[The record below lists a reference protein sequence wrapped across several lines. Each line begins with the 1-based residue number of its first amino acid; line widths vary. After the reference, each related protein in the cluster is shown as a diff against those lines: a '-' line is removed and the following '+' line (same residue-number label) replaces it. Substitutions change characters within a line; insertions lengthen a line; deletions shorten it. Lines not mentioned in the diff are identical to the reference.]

1 MKFLI
6 IFWPFETSK
15 LYEWKY
21 QYKILKRYTKKNRTL
36 KVKNSLFE
44 LKKVFS
50 ELRDIK
56 I

>member
-1 MKFLI
+1 MN
-6 IFWPFETSK
+6 ENTNT
-15 LYEWKY
+15 KY
-21 QYKILKRYTKKNRTL
+21 LNDIQKKNRTL